1 MLFVSIIFIFY
12 YQILLPNFIYY
23 QYFITKYI
31 KYYLLNSYFKFGNIY
46 IIQKLER
53 NLDIIKI
60 KKSI

>member
-12 YQILLPNFIYY
+12 YQILLPNFNYY